1 MNKYLLHLSICSVLL
16 LSRFLLP
23 YTVYLF
29 VPYTLILAIVFFFN
43 NRQCIS
49 LTSILQAVKTYPIF
63 SLLCISF
70 VIGLFLSDK
79 IPYYL
84 LKEVFAMFMLVL
96 LALLFY
102 YIVDSKSKFS
112 TFSLYFRWTLYL
124 LVFITSFLA
133 IIKFNLE
140 FNNVYF
146 DILRTNQDNYYPV
159 GSTLII
165 DYNFYSL
172 MNIVC
177 FVFLFFDLIQL
188 ELTKKKRIFT
198 QILMFLIYNNVF
210 FSSSRRG
217 WILLMFVTACLILY
231 YFIVYFF
238 KNRAVKF
245 PSLYFGLLIGFYFT
259 FFSFF
264 RTSHNFQQSVLKTIH
279 FNQEYFNFEINRISN
294 RYLTIFFPNT
304 SIQLTNPYLNGE
316 STSTVQTSS
325 QEGVKGSDTTKGDN
339 NLVATQVAEEEEENT
354 VGSVLSDTN
363 NLSGNRMIRIKYA
376 FDLFKNSSNYSK
388 IFGSGFDYMTLFGR
402 NFFTKNK
409 LPFHYD
415 YPHNPFLSSLLYGG
429 IISLLISVLFAISN
443 FYMSFRLFKYMP
455 EYFIIHLF
463 FFYFILFSFNSFFG
477 VPEYILFSIILTRF
491 YKLPTEESHVNKNSC
506 L

>member
-1 MNKYLLHLSICSVLL
+1 M
-16 LSRFLLP
+16 
-23 YTVYLF
+23 
-29 VPYTLILAIVFFFN
+29 
-43 NRQCIS
+43 
-49 LTSILQAVKTYPIF
+49 
-63 SLLCISF
+63 
-70 VIGLFLSDK
+70 
-79 IPYYL
+79 
-84 LKEVFAMFMLVL
+84 
-96 LALLFY
+96 
-102 YIVDSKSKFS
+102 
-112 TFSLYFRWTLYL
+112 
-124 LVFITSFLA
+124 
-133 IIKFNLE
+133 
-140 FNNVYF
+140 
-146 DILRTNQDNYYPV
+146 
-159 GSTLII
+159 
-165 DYNFYSL
+165 
-172 MNIVC
+172 
-177 FVFLFFDLIQL
+177 
-188 ELTKKKRIFT
+188 
-198 QILMFLIYNNVF
+198 
-210 FSSSRRG
+210 
-217 WILLMFVTACLILY
+217 
-231 YFIVYFF
+231 
-238 KNRAVKF
+238 
-245 PSLYFGLLIGFYFT
+245 
-259 FFSFF
+259 
-264 RTSHNFQQSVLKTIH
+264 
-279 FNQEYFNFEINRISN
+279 
-294 RYLTIFFPNT
+294 
-304 SIQLTNPYLNGE
+304 TNPYLNGE